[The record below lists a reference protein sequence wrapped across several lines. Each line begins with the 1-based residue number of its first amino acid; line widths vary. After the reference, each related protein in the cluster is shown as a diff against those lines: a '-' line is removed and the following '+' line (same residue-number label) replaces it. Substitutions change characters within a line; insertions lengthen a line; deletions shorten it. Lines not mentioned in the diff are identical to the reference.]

1 MIKRW
6 QNQDNI
12 PNERKLP
19 KFPFFLMTSL
29 YHYKVCRQKANKVG
43 VSLMVA
49 ALVYHKSSH
58 GAVYTMQL
66 LLMPA
71 ALFRSFSTRMVAY
84 CISAVSTPI
93 DTQMERSWAKFFIL
107 LLSFLSFYPIIFLLY
122 WILAPVFVLII
133 HHICHFFY
141 ISHKQDFLIPNFN
154 TKELQNLN
162 RQWVCHSF
170 RFWR

>member
-1 MIKRW
+1 MRGNC
-6 QNQDNI
+6 QN
-12 PNERKLP
+12 
-19 KFPFFLMTSL
+19 FLFSWWRPSTITKYADKKQIRLASVWWWL
-29 YHYKVCRQKANKVG
+29 RSCITKVPTVQFTQCHC
-43 VSLMVA
+43 L
-49 ALVYHKSSH
+49 
-58 GAVYTMQL
+58 
-66 LLMPA
+66 PA
-71 ALFRSFSTRMVAY
+71 ALFRSFSTWMVAY